1 MSVNLAYVARETV
14 TNLRRN
20 LSMAS
25 AALLTV
31 AVSLTLVG
39 GALLVKR
46 GVDRATVQWKGNVE
60 LSIFM
65 KADASEG
72 ETAAVRRQLDTM
84 KPAQV
89 KSYRYVAKP
98 EALAEF
104 REIFANEP
112 DLRDSLGIDE
122 IPPSFRVVP
131 RQAEQTRLIGERF
144 ENTAGIFRVSYAQ
157 EEVEA
162 LVSVTNFLQVMLWGV
177 AIVLLAAASLLI
189 LNTIRMAIFARRR
202 EVAVMKLVGATN
214 WFIRIPFM
222 LEGLLQ
228 GFAGA
233 AVAYGIVW
241 IGRGIIESRING
253 AENDVAL
260 FKQFL
265 VTPGDVA
272 GTGILLL
279 LVGIFVGTIGSALAV
294 RRFLDV

>member
-1 MSVNLAYVARETV
+1 MALKVDYVTKETI

-46 GVDRATVQWKGNVE
+46 GVERATIQWRGNVE

-65 KADASEG
+65 KPEASAQEL
-72 ETAAVRRQLDTM
+72 EAVGRQLSAM
-84 KPAQV
+84 PEV
-89 KSYRYVAKP
+89 KKSRYVSKP
-98 EALAEF
+98 EAFEEF
-104 REIFANEP
+104 KKIFANEP
-112 DLRDSLGIDE
+112 DVRDSLTVDQ
-122 IPPSFRVVP
+122 IPPSYRVVP
-131 RQAEQTRLIGERF
+131 RQAEQTKVIGQRF
-144 ENTAGIFRVSYAQ
+144 DDTAGVFRVSYAK
-157 EEVEA
+157 EEVDA
-162 LVSVTNFLQVMLWGV
+162 LVSVTNFLQIMLW
-177 AIVLLAAASLLI
+177 AIAVVLLSAASLLI

-214 WFIRIPFM
+214 WFIRVPFM

-228 GFAGA
+228 GLAGA
-233 AVAYGIVW
+233 AMAFGVVW
-241 IGRGIIESRING
+241 VGRTLIQDRIAG
-253 AENDVAL
+253 ARNDIQL

-265 VTPGDVA
+265 VTGSDVT

-279 LVGIFVGTIGSALAV
+279 IVGVVVGTVGSALAV
-294 RRFLDV
+294 SRFLDV